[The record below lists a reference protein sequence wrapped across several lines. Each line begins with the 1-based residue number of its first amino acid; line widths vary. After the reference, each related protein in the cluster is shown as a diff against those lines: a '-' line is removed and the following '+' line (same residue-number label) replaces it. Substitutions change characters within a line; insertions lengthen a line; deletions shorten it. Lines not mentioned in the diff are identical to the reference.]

1 MLSFDITDRNI
12 RIIKG
17 TESGNKIRI
26 SSAATLE
33 LEEDIIVNGYVQDIP
48 RVATFINSALHTNKM
63 ADKEAI
69 VSISSN
75 LTIFKEL
82 QLEKTKEQEFTKN
95 VKLEMQNALGID
107 DSYSV
112 SYIIVGDTDEE
123 TAAGR
128 ENLVTVLATACP
140 YKIIDCYKQVFQML
154 GISLRSVMIGCNCIT
169 KLLLAGTKIKSKMPL
184 LAVQIDKNFISLN
197 LYEKR
202 GKNEDCQLA
211 FSRFASI
218 SAEDYDDSDDYVFEA
233 VVENIYRMLQ
243 FQRSRNTG
251 ETVEN
256 IIFYGEIGDN
266 AYYKRLIDEMAKMEL
281 HGDTLTAP
289 PQIHGYANLKF
300 ELFANAIGAMFKRN
314 KETEKINL
322 LETDTVNNNKIK
334 SDGSYKYIILGV
346 TVACAAIVG
355 TIWGILTGVNSG
367 IQNDIDELQA
377 KIEDPKTAAQLTL
390 FDNLTTMKSEVEAY
404 LTSVTNLNDAF
415 DSQPVITME
424 KYDIFQAVLD
434 KTANEI
440 TPKVEKAR
448 VVNPQYNGGGTM
460 SFNVSCTG
468 VDDPTQKLPSKFVEN
483 LLALSENGGGYDSE
497 TYGDV
502 SNYFTDVQYSN
513 YTVSEVEEQQQ
524 ISDPAT
530 GQTSVKGTGKKIS
543 TVNFSVTVT
552 LKGET
557 KIYEPAAE
565 SDSESETGSEDT
577 TGEAE

>member
-33 LEEDIIVNGYVQDIP
+33 LDEDIIVNGYVQDIP
-48 RVATFINSALHTNKM
+48 RVATLINSVLATNKM

-82 QLEKTKEQEFTKN
+82 QLEKAKEQEFAKS
-95 VKLEMQNALGID
+95 VKIEMQNALGID
-107 DSYSV
+107 DTYSV

-123 TAAGR
+123 LAAGR

-140 YKIIDCYKQVFQML
+140 YKIIDCYKEVFRML
-154 GISLRSVMIGCNCIT
+154 GISLKSVMVGCNCIT
-169 KLLLAGTKIKSKMPL
+169 KLLLADTKIKSKMPL

-266 AYYKRLIDEMAKMEL
+266 AYYKRLIDEMAKMDL

-289 PQIHGYANLKF
+289 PQIHGYDNLKF

-322 LETDTVNNNKIK
+322 LETDTVNNSKIK
-334 SDGSYKYIILGV
+334 SDSAFKYILLGTTAV
-346 TVACAAIVG
+346 CAAVVGIV
-355 TIWGILTGVNSG
+355 WGILTGVNSG
-367 IQNDIDELQA
+367 IQNDIDDLQA
-377 KIEDPKTAAQLTL
+377 KINSPETAKQIQL
-390 FDNLTTMKSEVEAY
+390 FDNLTAMQTEVETY
-404 LTSVTNLNDAF
+404 LTSVTNLRDAF
-415 DSQPVITME
+415 DSKPVILGD
-424 KYDIFQAVLD
+424 KYDVFQEAVD
-434 KTANEI
+434 KTVSELP
-440 TPKVEKAR
+440 TKVEKAR
-448 VVNPQYNGGGTM
+448 IINPQYADGKM
-460 SFNVSCTG
+460 SFEVECSSI
-468 VDDPTQKLPSKFVEN
+468 DEPTQKLPAQFAEN
-483 LLALSENGGGYDSE
+483 LLKTD
-497 TYGDV
+497 YGKDYFVDV
-502 SNYFTDVQYSN
+502 TYSN
-513 YTVSEVEEQQQ
+513 YSVSEVTEQTQTV
-524 ISDPAT
+524 DPAT
-530 GQTSVKGTGKKIS
+530 GQVTNVASDKKKS
-543 TVNFSVTVT
+543 TVNFSITVT
-552 LKGET
+552 MKGE
-557 KIYEPAAE
+557 KSIYVPAETNTDDTAG
-565 SDSESETGSEDT
+565 SETAE
-577 TGEAE
+577 EAE

>member
-33 LEEDIIVNGYVQDIP
+33 LDEDIIVNGYVQDIP
-48 RVATFINSALHTNKM
+48 RVATLINSVLATNKM

-69 VSISSN
+69 ISISSN

-95 VKLEMQNALGID
+95 VRQEMQNALGID
-107 DSYSV
+107 DTYSV
-112 SYIIVGDTDEE
+112 SYVIVGDTDEE
-123 TAAGR
+123 IAAGR

-140 YKIIDCYKQVFQML
+140 YKIIDCYKEVFRML

-169 KLLLAGTKIKSKMPL
+169 KLLLADTKIKSKMPL

-266 AYYKRLIDEMAKMEL
+266 AYYKRLIDEMAKMDL

-289 PQIHGYANLKF
+289 PQIHGYDNLKF

-334 SDGSYKYIILGV
+334 SDGAFKYILLG
-346 TVACAAIVG
+346 TTAACAAVVGIV
-355 TIWGILTGVNSG
+355 WGILTGVNSG
-367 IQNDIDELQA
+367 IQNDIDDLQA
-377 KIEDPKTAAQLTL
+377 KINAPETAQQIQL
-390 FDNLTTMKSEVEAY
+390 FDNLTNMQTEVETY
-404 LTSVTNLNDAF
+404 LTSVTNLKDAF
-415 DSQPVITME
+415 DSKPVILGD
-424 KYDIFQAVLD
+424 KYDVFQEAID
-434 KTANEI
+434 KTVSELP
-440 TPKVEKAR
+440 TKVEKAR
-448 VVNPQYNGGGTM
+448 IINPQYADGKM
-460 SFNVSCTG
+460 SFEVECSSI
-468 VDDPTQKLPSKFVEN
+468 DEPTQKLPAQFAEN
-483 LLALSENGGGYDSE
+483 LMKTD
-497 TYGDV
+497 YGKDYFVDV
-502 SNYFTDVQYSN
+502 TYSN
-513 YTVSEVEEQQQ
+513 YSVSEITEQTQTV
-524 ISDPAT
+524 DPAT
-530 GQTSVKGTGKKIS
+530 GQVTKTSSDKKKS
-543 TVNFSVTVT
+543 TVNFSIIVTM
-552 LKGET
+552 KGE
-557 KIYEPAAE
+557 KSIYVPAETNTDNA
-565 SDSESETGSEDT
+565 DGSETAK
-577 TGEAE
+577 EAE

>member
-33 LEEDIIVNGYVQDIP
+33 LDEDIIVNGYVQDIP
-48 RVATFINSALHTNKM
+48 RVATLINSVLATNKM

-69 VSISSN
+69 ISISSN

-95 VKLEMQNALGID
+95 VRQEMQNALGID
-107 DSYSV
+107 DTYSV
-112 SYIIVGDTDEE
+112 SYVIVGDTDEE
-123 TAAGR
+123 IAAGR

-140 YKIIDCYKQVFQML
+140 YKIIDCYKEVFRML

-169 KLLLAGTKIKSKMPL
+169 KLLLADTKIKSKMPL

-266 AYYKRLIDEMAKMEL
+266 AYYKRLIDEMAKMDL

-289 PQIHGYANLKF
+289 PQIHGYDNLKF

-334 SDGSYKYIILGV
+334 SDGAFKYILLG
-346 TVACAAIVG
+346 TTAACAAVVGIV
-355 TIWGILTGVNSG
+355 WGILTGVNSG
-367 IQNDIDELQA
+367 IQNDIDDLQA
-377 KIEDPKTAAQLTL
+377 KINAPETAQQIQL
-390 FDNLTTMKSEVEAY
+390 FDNLTAMQTEVETY
-404 LTSVTNLNDAF
+404 LTSVTNLKDAF
-415 DSQPVITME
+415 DSKPVILGD
-424 KYDIFQAVLD
+424 KYDVFQEAID
-434 KTANEI
+434 KTVSELP
-440 TPKVEKAR
+440 TKVEKAR
-448 VVNPQYNGGGTM
+448 IINPQYADGKM
-460 SFNVSCTG
+460 SFEVECSSI
-468 VDDPTQKLPSKFVEN
+468 DEPTQKLPAQFAEN
-483 LLALSENGGGYDSE
+483 LMKTD
-497 TYGDV
+497 YGKDYFVDV
-502 SNYFTDVQYSN
+502 TYSN
-513 YTVSEVEEQQQ
+513 YSVSEITEQTQTV
-524 ISDPAT
+524 DPAT
-530 GQTSVKGTGKKIS
+530 GQVTKTSSDKKKS
-543 TVNFSVTVT
+543 TVNFSIIVTM
-552 LKGET
+552 KGE
-557 KIYEPAAE
+557 KSIYVPAETNTDNA
-565 SDSESETGSEDT
+565 DGSETAK
-577 TGEAE
+577 EAE

>member
-33 LEEDIIVNGYVQDIP
+33 LDEDIIVNGYVQDIP
-48 RVATFINSALHTNKM
+48 RVATLINSVLATNKM

-82 QLEKTKEQEFTKN
+82 QLEKTREQEFAKN
-95 VKLEMQNALGID
+95 VKLEMQNALGLD
-107 DSYSV
+107 DTYSV
-112 SYIIVGDTDEE
+112 SYVIVGDTDEE

-140 YKIIDCYKQVFQML
+140 YKIIECYKSVFQML
-154 GISLRSVMIGCNCIT
+154 GISLKSVMIGCNCIT
-169 KLLLAGTKIKSKMPL
+169 KLLLADTKIKSKMPL
-184 LAVQIDKNFISLN
+184 LAVQIDRNFISLN

-256 IIFYGEIGDN
+256 VIFYGEIGDN
-266 AYYKRLIDEMAKMEL
+266 AYYKRLVDEMAKMEL
-281 HGDTLTAP
+281 RGDTLTAP
-289 PQIHGYANLKF
+289 PQIHGYDNLKF

-322 LETDTVNNNKIK
+322 LETDTVNNNRIK
-334 SDGSYKYIILGV
+334 SDGTYKYLLLGV
-346 TVACAAIVG
+346 TAACAAVVG
-355 TIWGILTGVNSG
+355 IAWGVLTGINGG
-367 IQNDIDELQA
+367 IQSDIDDLQA
-377 KIEDPKTAAQLTL
+377 KINSPETAAQLKL
-390 FDNLTTMKSEVEAY
+390 FDNLTTMEAEVEAY
-404 LTSVTNLNDAF
+404 LTSITNLSDAF
-415 DSQPVITME
+415 DSQPVILGD
-424 KYDIFQAVLD
+424 KYDILD
-434 KTANEI
+434 KIVKEVAESLE
-440 TPKVEKAR
+440 PKVEKAR
-448 VVNPQYNGGGTM
+448 VVNPQYEGNGM
-460 SFNVSCTG
+460 ISFSVQCTG
-468 VDDPTQKLPSKFVEN
+468 VDSPTQKLPADFVKSLLEN
-483 LLALSENGGGYDSE
+483 EKGYFV
-497 TYGDV
+497 DV
-502 SNYFTDVQYSN
+502 DYSN
-513 YTVSEVEEQQQ
+513 YSVSEVEEQKQTT
-524 ISDPAT
+524 DPAT
-530 GQTSVKGTGKKIS
+530 GQTTVTGTGKKIS

-552 LKGET
+552 MKGE
-557 KIYEPAAE
+557 KSIYKPEKADEEKTDTETAE
-565 SDSESETGSEDT
+565 SENTE
-577 TGEAE
+577 GEAE

>member
-33 LEEDIIVNGYVQDIP
+33 LDEDIIVNGHVQDIP
-48 RVATFINSALHTNKM
+48 RVATLINSVLATNKM

-82 QLEKTKEQEFTKN
+82 QLEKAKEQEFAKN
-95 VKLEMQNALGID
+95 VKQEMQNALGID
-107 DSYSV
+107 DTYSV
-112 SYIIVGDTDEE
+112 SYVIVGDTDEDV
-123 TAAGR
+123 AAGR

-140 YKIIDCYKQVFQML
+140 YAIIDCYKKVFQML
-154 GISLRSVMIGCNCIT
+154 GISLKSVMIGCNCIT
-169 KLLLAGTKIKSKMPL
+169 KLLLADTKIKTKMPL

-218 SAEDYDDSDDYVFEA
+218 SAEDYDDSEDYVFEA

-266 AYYKRLIDEMAKMEL
+266 AYYKRLIDEMSKMEL

-289 PQIHGYANLKF
+289 PQIHGYDNLKF

-314 KETEKINL
+314 KETEKVNL
-322 LETDTVNNNKIK
+322 LETDSVNNNKIK
-334 SDGSYKYIILGV
+334 SDGTYKYFLLGT
-346 TVACAAIVG
+346 TVACAAVIGIV
-355 TIWGILTGVNSG
+355 WGILTGVNSG
-367 IQNDIDELQA
+367 IQHDIDDLQS
-377 KIEDPKTAAQLTL
+377 KINSPETAQQIAL
-390 FDNLTTMKSEVEAY
+390 FDSLTNMKTEVETY
-404 LTSVTNLNDAF
+404 LTSVTNLKDAF
-415 DSQPVITME
+415 DSKPVVLGD
-424 KYDIFQAVLD
+424 KYDLFQEAID
-434 KTANEI
+434 KTVSELP
-440 TPKVEKAR
+440 TKVDKAR
-448 VVNPQYNGGGTM
+448 IVNPQYTDGRI
-460 SFNVSCTG
+460 SFDVECSSI
-468 VDDPTQKLPSKFVEN
+468 DEPTQKLPAQFAEN
-483 LLALSENGGGYDSE
+483 LLKTD
-497 TYGDV
+497 YGKDYFVDV
-502 SNYFTDVQYSN
+502 TYSN
-513 YTVSEVEEQQQ
+513 YSISEVTQQAQ
-524 ISDPAT
+524 TVDPTTGEITKAGSD
-530 GQTSVKGTGKKIS
+530 KKTS
-543 TVNFSVTVT
+543 TVNFSITVT
-552 LKGET
+552 LKGE
-557 KIYEPAAE
+557 KSIYTPAETNTDDTAG
-565 SDSESETGSEDT
+565 SETAE
-577 TGEAE
+577 EAE

>member
-33 LEEDIIVNGYVQDIP
+33 LDEDIIVNGHVQDIP
-48 RVATFINSALHTNKM
+48 RVATLINSVLATNKM

-82 QLEKTKEQEFTKN
+82 QLEKAKEQEFAKN
-95 VKLEMQNALGID
+95 VKQEMQNALGID
-107 DSYSV
+107 DTYSV
-112 SYIIVGDTDEE
+112 SYVIVGDTDEDV
-123 TAAGR
+123 AAGR

-140 YKIIDCYKQVFQML
+140 YAIIDCYKKVFQML
-154 GISLRSVMIGCNCIT
+154 GISLKSVMIGCNCIT
-169 KLLLAGTKIKSKMPL
+169 KLLLADTKIKTKMPL

-218 SAEDYDDSDDYVFEA
+218 SAEDYDDSEDYVFEA

-266 AYYKRLIDEMAKMEL
+266 AYYKRLIDEMSKMEL

-289 PQIHGYANLKF
+289 PQIHGYDNLKF

-314 KETEKINL
+314 KETEKVNL
-322 LETDTVNNNKIK
+322 LETDSVNNNKIK
-334 SDGSYKYIILGV
+334 SDGTYKYLLLGT
-346 TVACAAIVG
+346 TVACAAVIGIV
-355 TIWGILTGVNSG
+355 WGILTGVNSG
-367 IQNDIDELQA
+367 IQHDIDDLQS
-377 KIEDPKTAAQLTL
+377 KINSPETAQQIAL
-390 FDNLTTMKSEVEAY
+390 FDSLTNMKTEVETY
-404 LTSVTNLNDAF
+404 LTSVTNLKDAF
-415 DSQPVITME
+415 DSKPVVLGD
-424 KYDIFQAVLD
+424 KYDVFQEAID
-434 KTANEI
+434 KTVSELP
-440 TPKVEKAR
+440 TKVDKAR
-448 VVNPQYNGGGTM
+448 IVNPQYNDGRI
-460 SFNVSCTG
+460 SFDVECSSI
-468 VDDPTQKLPSKFVEN
+468 DEPTQKLPAQFAEN
-483 LLALSENGGGYDSE
+483 LLKTD
-497 TYGDV
+497 YGKDYFVDV
-502 SNYFTDVQYSN
+502 TYSN
-513 YTVSEVEEQQQ
+513 YSISEVTQQAQ
-524 ISDPAT
+524 TVDPTTGEITKVGSD
-530 GQTSVKGTGKKIS
+530 KKTS
-543 TVNFSVTVT
+543 TVNFSITVT
-552 LKGET
+552 LKGE
-557 KIYEPAAE
+557 KSIYTPAETNTDDTAG
-565 SDSESETGSEDT
+565 SETAE
-577 TGEAE
+577 EAE

>member
-33 LEEDIIVNGYVQDIP
+33 LDEDIIVNGYVQDIP
-48 RVATFINSALHTNKM
+48 RVATLINSVLATNKM

-82 QLEKTKEQEFTKN
+82 QLEKTREQEFAKN
-95 VKLEMQNALGID
+95 VKLEMQNALGLD
-107 DSYSV
+107 DTYSV
-112 SYIIVGDTDEE
+112 SYVIVGDTDEE

-140 YKIIDCYKQVFQML
+140 YKIIECYKSVFQML
-154 GISLRSVMIGCNCIT
+154 GISLKSVMIGCNCIT
-169 KLLLAGTKIKSKMPL
+169 KLLLADTKIKSKMPL
-184 LAVQIDKNFISLN
+184 LAVQIDRNFISLN

-256 IIFYGEIGDN
+256 VIFYGEIGDN
-266 AYYKRLIDEMAKMEL
+266 AYYKRLVDEMAKMEL
-281 HGDTLTAP
+281 RGDTLTAP
-289 PQIHGYANLKF
+289 PQIHGYDNLKF

-322 LETDTVNNNKIK
+322 LETDTVNNNRIK
-334 SDGSYKYIILGV
+334 SDGTYKYLLLGV
-346 TVACAAIVG
+346 TAACAAAVGIV
-355 TIWGILTGVNSG
+355 WGVLTGINGG
-367 IQNDIDELQA
+367 IQSDIDDLQA
-377 KIEDPKTAAQLTL
+377 KINSPETAAQLKL
-390 FDNLTTMKSEVEAY
+390 FDNLTTMEAEVEAY
-404 LTSVTNLNDAF
+404 LTSITNLSDAF
-415 DSQPVITME
+415 DSQPVILGD
-424 KYDIFQAVLD
+424 KYDILD
-434 KTANEI
+434 KIVKEVAESLE
-440 TPKVEKAR
+440 PKVEKAR
-448 VVNPQYNGGGTM
+448 VVNPQYEGNGM
-460 SFNVSCTG
+460 ISFSVQCTG
-468 VDDPTQKLPSKFVEN
+468 VDSPTQKLPADFVKSLLEN
-483 LLALSENGGGYDSE
+483 EKGYFV
-497 TYGDV
+497 DV
-502 SNYFTDVQYSN
+502 DYSN
-513 YTVSEVEEQQQ
+513 YSVSEVEEQKQTT
-524 ISDPAT
+524 DPAT
-530 GQTSVKGTGKKIS
+530 GQTTVTGTGKKIS

-552 LKGET
+552 MKGE
-557 KIYEPAAE
+557 KSIYKPEKADE
-565 SDSESETGSEDT
+565 EKTDTETADT
-577 TGEAE
+577 ENTEGEAE

>member
-33 LEEDIIVNGYVQDIP
+33 LDEDIIVNGYVQDIP
-48 RVATFINSALHTNKM
+48 RVATLINSVLATNRM

-82 QLEKTKEQEFTKN
+82 QLEKTREQEFAKN
-95 VKLEMQNALGID
+95 VKLEMQNALGLD
-107 DSYSV
+107 DTYSV
-112 SYIIVGDTDEE
+112 SYVIVGDTDEE

-140 YKIIDCYKQVFQML
+140 YKIIECYKSVFQML
-154 GISLRSVMIGCNCIT
+154 GISLKSVMIGCNCIT
-169 KLLLAGTKIKSKMPL
+169 KLLLADTKIKSKMPL
-184 LAVQIDKNFISLN
+184 LAVQIDRNFISLN

-256 IIFYGEIGDN
+256 VIFYGEIGDN
-266 AYYKRLIDEMAKMEL
+266 AYYKRLVDEMAKMEL
-281 HGDTLTAP
+281 RGDTLTAP
-289 PQIHGYANLKF
+289 PQIHGYDNLKF

-322 LETDTVNNNKIK
+322 LETDTVNNNRIK
-334 SDGSYKYIILGV
+334 SDGTYKYLLLGV
-346 TVACAAIVG
+346 TAACAAVVG
-355 TIWGILTGVNSG
+355 IAWGVLTGINGG
-367 IQNDIDELQA
+367 IQSDIDDLQA
-377 KIEDPKTAAQLTL
+377 KINSPETAAQLKL
-390 FDNLTTMKSEVEAY
+390 FDNLTTMESEVESY
-404 LTSVTNLNDAF
+404 LTSITNLSDAF
-415 DSQPVITME
+415 DSQPVILGD
-424 KYDIFQAVLD
+424 KYDILD
-434 KTANEI
+434 EI
-440 TPKVEKAR
+440 VKKVAESLEPKVEKAR
-448 VVNPQYNGGGTM
+448 VVNPQYEGNGM
-460 SFNVSCTG
+460 ISFSVQCTG
-468 VDDPTQKLPSKFVEN
+468 VDSPTQKLPADFVKSLLEN
-483 LLALSENGGGYDSE
+483 EKGYFV
-497 TYGDV
+497 DV
-502 SNYFTDVQYSN
+502 DYSN
-513 YTVSEVEEQQQ
+513 YSVSEVEEQKQTT
-524 ISDPAT
+524 DPAT
-530 GQTSVKGTGKKIS
+530 GQTTVTGTGKKIS

-552 LKGET
+552 MKGE
-557 KIYEPAAE
+557 KSIYKPEKADE
-565 SDSESETGSEDT
+565 EKTDTETADT
-577 TGEAE
+577 ENTEGEAE

>member
-33 LEEDIIVNGYVQDIP
+33 LDEDIIVNGYVQDIP
-48 RVATFINSALHTNKM
+48 RVATLINSVLATNRM

-82 QLEKTKEQEFTKN
+82 QLEKTREQEFAKN
-95 VKLEMQNALGID
+95 VKLEMQNALGLD
-107 DSYSV
+107 DTYSV
-112 SYIIVGDTDEE
+112 SYVIVGDTDEE

-140 YKIIDCYKQVFQML
+140 YKIIECYKSVFQML
-154 GISLRSVMIGCNCIT
+154 GISLKSVMIGCNCIT
-169 KLLLAGTKIKSKMPL
+169 KLLLADTKIKSKMPL
-184 LAVQIDKNFISLN
+184 LAVQIDRNFISLN

-256 IIFYGEIGDN
+256 VIFYGEIGDN
-266 AYYKRLIDEMAKMEL
+266 AYYKRLVDEMAKMEL
-281 HGDTLTAP
+281 RGDTLTAP
-289 PQIHGYANLKF
+289 PQIHGYDNLKF

-322 LETDTVNNNKIK
+322 LETDTVNNNRIK
-334 SDGSYKYIILGV
+334 SDGTYKYLLLGV
-346 TVACAAIVG
+346 TAACAAVVG
-355 TIWGILTGVNSG
+355 IAWGVLTGINGG
-367 IQNDIDELQA
+367 IQSDIDDLQA
-377 KIEDPKTAAQLTL
+377 KINSPETAAQLKL
-390 FDNLTTMKSEVEAY
+390 FDNLTTMEAEVEAY
-404 LTSVTNLNDAF
+404 LTSITNLSDAF
-415 DSQPVITME
+415 DSQPVILGD
-424 KYDIFQAVLD
+424 KYDILD
-434 KTANEI
+434 EI
-440 TPKVEKAR
+440 VKKVAESLEPKVEKAR
-448 VVNPQYNGGGTM
+448 VVNPQYEGNGM
-460 SFNVSCTG
+460 ISFSVQCTG
-468 VDDPTQKLPSKFVEN
+468 VDSPTQKLPADFVKSLLEN
-483 LLALSENGGGYDSE
+483 EKGYFV
-497 TYGDV
+497 DV
-502 SNYFTDVQYSN
+502 DYSN
-513 YTVSEVEEQQQ
+513 YSVSEVEEQKQTT
-524 ISDPAT
+524 DPAT
-530 GQTSVKGTGKKIS
+530 GQTTVTGTGKKIS

-552 LKGET
+552 MKGE
-557 KIYEPAAE
+557 KSIYKPEKADE
-565 SDSESETGSEDT
+565 EKTDTETADT
-577 TGEAE
+577 ENTEGEAE

>member
-33 LEEDIIVNGYVQDIP
+33 LDEDIIVNGYVQDIP
-48 RVATFINSALHTNKM
+48 RVATLINSVLATNKM

-82 QLEKTKEQEFTKN
+82 QLEKTREQEFAKN
-95 VKLEMQNALGID
+95 VKLEMQNALGLD
-107 DSYSV
+107 DTYSV
-112 SYIIVGDTDEE
+112 SYVIVGDTDEE

-140 YKIIDCYKQVFQML
+140 YKIIECYKSVFQML
-154 GISLRSVMIGCNCIT
+154 GISLKSVMIGCNCIT
-169 KLLLAGTKIKSKMPL
+169 KLLLADTKIKSKMPL
-184 LAVQIDKNFISLN
+184 LAVQIDRNFISLN

-256 IIFYGEIGDN
+256 VIFYGEIGDN
-266 AYYKRLIDEMAKMEL
+266 AYYKRLVDEMAKMEL
-281 HGDTLTAP
+281 RGDTLTAP
-289 PQIHGYANLKF
+289 PQIHGYDNLKF

-322 LETDTVNNNKIK
+322 LETDTVNNNRIK
-334 SDGSYKYIILGV
+334 SDGTYKYLLLGV
-346 TVACAAIVG
+346 TAACAAVVG
-355 TIWGILTGVNSG
+355 IAWGVLTGINGG
-367 IQNDIDELQA
+367 IQSDIDDLQA
-377 KIEDPKTAAQLTL
+377 KINSPETAAQLKL
-390 FDNLTTMKSEVEAY
+390 FDNLTTMEAEVEAY
-404 LTSVTNLNDAF
+404 LTSITNLSDAF
-415 DSQPVITME
+415 DSQPVILGD
-424 KYDIFQAVLD
+424 KYDILD
-434 KTANEI
+434 KIVKEVAESLE
-440 TPKVEKAR
+440 PKVEKAR
-448 VVNPQYNGGGTM
+448 VVNPQYEGNGM
-460 SFNVSCTG
+460 ISFSVQCTG
-468 VDDPTQKLPSKFVEN
+468 VDSPTQKLPADFVKSLLEN
-483 LLALSENGGGYDSE
+483 EKGYFV
-497 TYGDV
+497 DV
-502 SNYFTDVQYSN
+502 DYSN
-513 YTVSEVEEQQQ
+513 YSVSEVEEQKQTT
-524 ISDPAT
+524 DPAT
-530 GQTSVKGTGKKIS
+530 GQTTVTGTGKKIS

-552 LKGET
+552 MKGE
-557 KIYEPAAE
+557 KSIYKPEKADE
-565 SDSESETGSEDT
+565 EKTDTETADT
-577 TGEAE
+577 ENTEGEAE

>member
-33 LEEDIIVNGYVQDIP
+33 LDEDIIVNGHVQDIP
-48 RVATFINSALHTNKM
+48 RVATLINSVLATNKM

-82 QLEKTKEQEFTKN
+82 QLEKAKEQEFAKN
-95 VKLEMQNALGID
+95 VKQEMQNALGID
-107 DSYSV
+107 DTYSV
-112 SYIIVGDTDEE
+112 SYVIVGDTDEDV
-123 TAAGR
+123 AAGR

-140 YKIIDCYKQVFQML
+140 YAIIDCYKKVFQML
-154 GISLRSVMIGCNCIT
+154 GISLKSVMIGCNCIT
-169 KLLLAGTKIKSKMPL
+169 KLLLADTKIKTKMPL

-218 SAEDYDDSDDYVFEA
+218 SAEDYDDSEDYVFEA

-266 AYYKRLIDEMAKMEL
+266 AYYKRLIDEMSKMEL

-289 PQIHGYANLKF
+289 PQIHGYDNLKF

-314 KETEKINL
+314 KETEKVNL
-322 LETDTVNNNKIK
+322 LETDSVNNNKIK
-334 SDGSYKYIILGV
+334 SDGTYKYFLLGT
-346 TVACAAIVG
+346 TVACAAVIGIV
-355 TIWGILTGVNSG
+355 WGILTGVNSG
-367 IQNDIDELQA
+367 IQHDIDDLQS
-377 KIEDPKTAAQLTL
+377 KINSPETAQQIAL
-390 FDNLTTMKSEVEAY
+390 FDSLTNMKTEVETY
-404 LTSVTNLNDAF
+404 LTSVTNLKDAF
-415 DSQPVITME
+415 DSKPVVLGD
-424 KYDIFQAVLD
+424 KYDVFQEAID
-434 KTANEI
+434 KTVSELP
-440 TPKVEKAR
+440 TKVDKAR
-448 VVNPQYNGGGTM
+448 IVNPQYTDGRI
-460 SFNVSCTG
+460 SFDVECSSI
-468 VDDPTQKLPSKFVEN
+468 DEPTQKLPAQFAEN
-483 LLALSENGGGYDSE
+483 LLKTD
-497 TYGDV
+497 YGKDYFVDV
-502 SNYFTDVQYSN
+502 TYSN
-513 YTVSEVEEQQQ
+513 YSISEVTQQAQ
-524 ISDPAT
+524 TVDPAT
-530 GQTSVKGTGKKIS
+530 GEITKVGSDKKTS
-543 TVNFSVTVT
+543 TVNFSITVT
-552 LKGET
+552 LKGE
-557 KIYEPAAE
+557 KSIYTPAETNTDDTAG
-565 SDSESETGSEDT
+565 SETAE
-577 TGEAE
+577 EAE

>member
-33 LEEDIIVNGYVQDIP
+33 LDEDIIVNGYVQDIP
-48 RVATFINSALHTNKM
+48 RVATLINSVLATNKM

-69 VSISSN
+69 ISISSN

-95 VKLEMQNALGID
+95 VRQEMQNALGID
-107 DSYSV
+107 DTYSV
-112 SYIIVGDTDEE
+112 SYVIVGDTDEE
-123 TAAGR
+123 IAAGR

-140 YKIIDCYKQVFQML
+140 YKIIDCYKEVFRML

-169 KLLLAGTKIKSKMPL
+169 KLLLADTKIKSKMPL

-266 AYYKRLIDEMAKMEL
+266 AYYKRLIDEMAKMDL

-289 PQIHGYANLKF
+289 PQIHGYDNLKF

-314 KETEKINL
+314 KETEKVNL
-322 LETDTVNNNKIK
+322 LETDSINNNKIK
-334 SDGSYKYIILGV
+334 SDGAFKYILLG
-346 TVACAAIVG
+346 TTAACAAVVGIV
-355 TIWGILTGVNSG
+355 WGILTGVNSG
-367 IQNDIDELQA
+367 IQNDIDDLQA
-377 KIEDPKTAAQLTL
+377 KINAPETAQQIQL
-390 FDNLTTMKSEVEAY
+390 FDNLTNMQTEVETY
-404 LTSVTNLNDAF
+404 LTSVTNLKDAF
-415 DSQPVITME
+415 DSKPVILGD
-424 KYDIFQAVLD
+424 KYDVFQEAID
-434 KTANEI
+434 KTVSELP
-440 TPKVEKAR
+440 TKVEKAR
-448 VVNPQYNGGGTM
+448 IINPQYADGKM
-460 SFNVSCTG
+460 SFEVECSSI
-468 VDDPTQKLPSKFVEN
+468 DEPTQKLPAQFAEN
-483 LLALSENGGGYDSE
+483 LMKTD
-497 TYGDV
+497 YGKDYFVDV
-502 SNYFTDVQYSN
+502 TYSN
-513 YTVSEVEEQQQ
+513 YSVSEITEQTQTV
-524 ISDPAT
+524 DPAT
-530 GQTSVKGTGKKIS
+530 GQVTKTSSDKKKS
-543 TVNFSVTVT
+543 TVNFSIIVTM
-552 LKGET
+552 KGE
-557 KIYEPAAE
+557 KSIYVPAETNTDNA
-565 SDSESETGSEDT
+565 DGSETAK
-577 TGEAE
+577 EAE

>member
-33 LEEDIIVNGYVQDIP
+33 LDEDIIVNGYVQDIP
-48 RVATFINSALHTNKM
+48 RVATLINSVLATNKM

-82 QLEKTKEQEFTKN
+82 QLEKTREQEFAKN
-95 VKLEMQNALGID
+95 VKLEMQNALGLD
-107 DSYSV
+107 DTYSV
-112 SYIIVGDTDEE
+112 SYVIVGDTDEE

-140 YKIIDCYKQVFQML
+140 YKIIECYKSVFQML
-154 GISLRSVMIGCNCIT
+154 GISLKSVMIGCNCIT
-169 KLLLAGTKIKSKMPL
+169 KLLLADTKIKSKMPL
-184 LAVQIDKNFISLN
+184 LAVQIDRNFISLN

-256 IIFYGEIGDN
+256 VIFYGEIGDN
-266 AYYKRLIDEMAKMEL
+266 AYYKRLVDEMAKMEL
-281 HGDTLTAP
+281 RGDTLTAP
-289 PQIHGYANLKF
+289 PQIHGYDNLKF

-322 LETDTVNNNKIK
+322 LETDTVNNNRIK
-334 SDGSYKYIILGV
+334 SDGTYKYLLLGV
-346 TVACAAIVG
+346 TAACAAAVGIV
-355 TIWGILTGVNSG
+355 WGVLTGINGG
-367 IQNDIDELQA
+367 IQSDIDDLQA
-377 KIEDPKTAAQLTL
+377 KINSPETAAQLKL
-390 FDNLTTMKSEVEAY
+390 FDNLTTMETEVEAY
-404 LTSVTNLNDAF
+404 LTSITNLSDAF
-415 DSQPVITME
+415 DSQPVILGD
-424 KYDIFQAVLD
+424 KYDILD
-434 KTANEI
+434 EI
-440 TPKVEKAR
+440 VKKVAESLEPKVEKAR
-448 VVNPQYNGGGTM
+448 VVNPQYEGNGM
-460 SFNVSCTG
+460 ISFSVQCTG
-468 VDDPTQKLPSKFVEN
+468 VDSPTQKLPADFVKSLLEN
-483 LLALSENGGGYDSE
+483 EKGYFV
-497 TYGDV
+497 DV
-502 SNYFTDVQYSN
+502 DYSN
-513 YTVSEVEEQQQ
+513 YSVSEVEEQKQTT
-524 ISDPAT
+524 DPAT
-530 GQTSVKGTGKKIS
+530 GQTTVTGTGKKIS

-552 LKGET
+552 MKGE
-557 KIYEPAAE
+557 KSIYKPEKADE
-565 SDSESETGSEDT
+565 EKTDTETADT
-577 TGEAE
+577 ENTEGEAE

>member
-33 LEEDIIVNGYVQDIP
+33 LDEDIIVNGYVQDIP
-48 RVATFINSALHTNKM
+48 RVATLINSVLATNKM

-82 QLEKTKEQEFTKN
+82 QLEKTREQEFAKN
-95 VKLEMQNALGID
+95 VKLEMQNALGLD
-107 DSYSV
+107 DTYSV
-112 SYIIVGDTDEE
+112 SYVIVGDTDEE

-140 YKIIDCYKQVFQML
+140 YKIIECYKSVFQML
-154 GISLRSVMIGCNCIT
+154 GISLKSVMIGCNCIT
-169 KLLLAGTKIKSKMPL
+169 KLLLADTKIKSKMPL
-184 LAVQIDKNFISLN
+184 LAVQIDRNFISLN

-256 IIFYGEIGDN
+256 VIFYGEIGDN
-266 AYYKRLIDEMAKMEL
+266 AYYKRLVDEMAKMEL
-281 HGDTLTAP
+281 RGDTLTAP
-289 PQIHGYANLKF
+289 PQIHGYDNLKF

-322 LETDTVNNNKIK
+322 LETDTVNNNRIK
-334 SDGSYKYIILGV
+334 SDGTYKYLLLGV
-346 TVACAAIVG
+346 TAACAAVVG
-355 TIWGILTGVNSG
+355 IAWGVLTGINGG
-367 IQNDIDELQA
+367 IQSDIDDLQA
-377 KIEDPKTAAQLTL
+377 KINSPETAAQLKL
-390 FDNLTTMKSEVEAY
+390 FDNLTTMEAEVESY
-404 LTSVTNLNDAF
+404 LTSITNLSDAF
-415 DSQPVITME
+415 DSQPVILGD
-424 KYDIFQAVLD
+424 KYDILD
-434 KTANEI
+434 KIVKEVAESLE
-440 TPKVEKAR
+440 PKVEKAR
-448 VVNPQYNGGGTM
+448 VVNPQYEGNGM
-460 SFNVSCTG
+460 ISFSVQCTG
-468 VDDPTQKLPSKFVEN
+468 VDSPTQKLPADFVKSLLEN
-483 LLALSENGGGYDSE
+483 EKGYFV
-497 TYGDV
+497 DV
-502 SNYFTDVQYSN
+502 DYSN
-513 YTVSEVEEQQQ
+513 YSVSEVEEQKQTT
-524 ISDPAT
+524 DPAT
-530 GQTSVKGTGKKIS
+530 GQTTVTGTGKKIS

-552 LKGET
+552 MKGE
-557 KIYEPAAE
+557 KSIYKPEKADE
-565 SDSESETGSEDT
+565 EKTDTETADT
-577 TGEAE
+577 ENTEGEAE

>member
-33 LEEDIIVNGYVQDIP
+33 LDEDIIVNGYVQDIP
-48 RVATFINSALHTNKM
+48 RVATLINSVLATNKM

-82 QLEKTKEQEFTKN
+82 QLEKAKEQEFAKS
-95 VKLEMQNALGID
+95 VKIEMQNALGID
-107 DSYSV
+107 DTYSV

-123 TAAGR
+123 LAAGR

-140 YKIIDCYKQVFQML
+140 YKIIDCYKEVFRML
-154 GISLRSVMIGCNCIT
+154 GISLKSVMVGCNCIT
-169 KLLLAGTKIKSKMPL
+169 KLLLADTKIKSKMPL

-266 AYYKRLIDEMAKMEL
+266 AYYKRLIDEMAKMDL

-289 PQIHGYANLKF
+289 PQIHGYDNLKF

-322 LETDTVNNNKIK
+322 LETDTVNNSKIK
-334 SDGSYKYIILGV
+334 SDSAFKYILLG
-346 TVACAAIVG
+346 TTAACAAVVGIV
-355 TIWGILTGVNSG
+355 WGILTGVNSG
-367 IQNDIDELQA
+367 IQNDIDDLQA
-377 KIEDPKTAAQLTL
+377 KINSPETAKQIQL
-390 FDNLTTMKSEVEAY
+390 FDNLTAMQTEVETY
-404 LTSVTNLNDAF
+404 LTSVTNLRDAF
-415 DSQPVITME
+415 DSKPVILGD
-424 KYDIFQAVLD
+424 KYDVFQEAVD
-434 KTANEI
+434 KTVSELP
-440 TPKVEKAR
+440 TKVEKAR
-448 VVNPQYNGGGTM
+448 IINPQYADGKM
-460 SFNVSCTG
+460 SFEVECSSI
-468 VDDPTQKLPSKFVEN
+468 DEPTQKLPAQFAEN
-483 LLALSENGGGYDSE
+483 LLKTD
-497 TYGDV
+497 YGKDYFVDV
-502 SNYFTDVQYSN
+502 TYSN
-513 YTVSEVEEQQQ
+513 YSVSEITEQTQTV
-524 ISDPAT
+524 DPAT
-530 GQTSVKGTGKKIS
+530 GQVTKTSSDKKKS
-543 TVNFSVTVT
+543 TVNFSITVT
-552 LKGET
+552 MKGE
-557 KIYEPAAE
+557 KSIYVPAETNTENA
-565 SDSESETGSEDT
+565 DGSETEK
-577 TGEAE
+577 EAE

>member
-33 LEEDIIVNGYVQDIP
+33 LDEDIIVNGYVQDIP
-48 RVATFINSALHTNKM
+48 RVATLINSVLATNRM

-82 QLEKTKEQEFTKN
+82 QLEKTREQEFAKN
-95 VKLEMQNALGID
+95 VKLEMQNALGLD
-107 DSYSV
+107 DTYSV
-112 SYIIVGDTDEE
+112 SYVIVGDTDEE

-140 YKIIDCYKQVFQML
+140 YKIIECYKSVFQML
-154 GISLRSVMIGCNCIT
+154 GISLKSVMIGCNCIT
-169 KLLLAGTKIKSKMPL
+169 KLLLADTKIKSKMPL
-184 LAVQIDKNFISLN
+184 LAVQIDRNFISLN

-256 IIFYGEIGDN
+256 VIFYGEIGDN
-266 AYYKRLIDEMAKMEL
+266 AYYKRLVDEMAKMEL
-281 HGDTLTAP
+281 RGDTLTAP
-289 PQIHGYANLKF
+289 PQIHGYDNLKF

-322 LETDTVNNNKIK
+322 LETDTVNNNRIK
-334 SDGSYKYIILGV
+334 SDGTYKYLLLGV
-346 TVACAAIVG
+346 TAACAAVVG
-355 TIWGILTGVNSG
+355 IAWGVLTGINGG
-367 IQNDIDELQA
+367 IQSDIDDLQA
-377 KIEDPKTAAQLTL
+377 KINSPETAAQLKL
-390 FDNLTTMKSEVEAY
+390 FDNLTTMESEVEAY
-404 LTSVTNLNDAF
+404 LTSITNLSDAF
-415 DSQPVITME
+415 DSQPVILGD
-424 KYDIFQAVLD
+424 KYDILD
-434 KTANEI
+434 EI
-440 TPKVEKAR
+440 VKKVAESLEPKVEKAR
-448 VVNPQYNGGGTM
+448 VVNPQYEGNGM
-460 SFNVSCTG
+460 ISFSVQCTG
-468 VDDPTQKLPSKFVEN
+468 VDSPTQKLPADFVKSLLEN
-483 LLALSENGGGYDSE
+483 EKGYFV
-497 TYGDV
+497 DV
-502 SNYFTDVQYSN
+502 DYSN
-513 YTVSEVEEQQQ
+513 YSVSEVEEQKQTT
-524 ISDPAT
+524 DPAT
-530 GQTSVKGTGKKIS
+530 GQTTVTGTGKKIS

-552 LKGET
+552 MKGE
-557 KIYEPAAE
+557 KSIYKPEKADE
-565 SDSESETGSEDT
+565 EKTDTETADT
-577 TGEAE
+577 ENTEGEAE

>member
-33 LEEDIIVNGYVQDIP
+33 LDEDIIVNGYVQDIP
-48 RVATFINSALHTNKM
+48 RVATLINSVLATNKM

-82 QLEKTKEQEFTKN
+82 QLEKAKEQEFTKN

-107 DSYSV
+107 DTYSV
-112 SYIIVGDTDEE
+112 SYVIVGDTDEE

-140 YKIIDCYKQVFQML
+140 YKIIDCYKEVFRML

-169 KLLLAGTKIKSKMPL
+169 KLLLADTKIKSRMPL

-197 LYEKR
+197 LYEKK

-289 PQIHGYANLKF
+289 PQIHGYDNLKF

-334 SDGSYKYIILGV
+334 SDGTFKYILLGT
-346 TVACAAIVG
+346 TVACAAVVGIV
-355 TIWGILTGVNSG
+355 WGILTGVNSG
-367 IQNDIDELQA
+367 IQNDIDDLQA
-377 KIEDPKTAAQLTL
+377 KINSPETAAQLTL
-390 FDNLTTMKSEVEAY
+390 FDNLTNMKAEVETY
-404 LTSVTNLNDAF
+404 LTTITNLKDAF
-415 DSQPVITME
+415 DSQPTVLGD
-424 KYDIFQAVLD
+424 KYDVFQEAMD
-434 KTANEI
+434 KTVSKLK
-440 TPKVEKAR
+440 TKVEKAR
-448 VVNPQYNGGGTM
+448 VINPQYADGKM
-460 SFNVSCTG
+460 SFEVECSTI
-468 VDDPTQKLPSKFVEN
+468 DEPTQKLPAQFAEN
-483 LLALSENGGGYDSE
+483 LLKTD
-497 TYGDV
+497 YGKDYFVDV
-502 SNYFTDVQYSN
+502 TYSN
-513 YTVSEVEEQQQ
+513 YAISEITEQTQTV
-524 ISDPAT
+524 DPAT
-530 GQTSVKGTGKKIS
+530 GQVNNVASEKKKSI
-543 TVNFSVTVT
+543 VNFSITVT
-552 LKGET
+552 MKGE
-557 KIYEPAAE
+557 KSIYVPAETNA
-565 SDSESETGSEDT
+565 ETGSET
-577 TGEAE
+577 TEEAE

>member
-33 LEEDIIVNGYVQDIP
+33 LDEDIIVNGHVQDIP
-48 RVATFINSALHTNKM
+48 RVATLINSVLATNKM

-82 QLEKTKEQEFTKN
+82 QLEKAKEQEFAKN
-95 VKLEMQNALGID
+95 VKQEMQNALGID
-107 DSYSV
+107 DTYSV
-112 SYIIVGDTDEE
+112 SYVIVGDTDEDV
-123 TAAGR
+123 AAGR

-140 YKIIDCYKQVFQML
+140 YAIIDCYKKVFQML
-154 GISLRSVMIGCNCIT
+154 GISLKSVMIGCNCIT
-169 KLLLAGTKIKSKMPL
+169 KLLLADTKIKTKMPL

-218 SAEDYDDSDDYVFEA
+218 SAEDYDDSEDYVFEA

-266 AYYKRLIDEMAKMEL
+266 AYYKRLIDEMSKMEL

-289 PQIHGYANLKF
+289 PQIHGYDNLKF

-314 KETEKINL
+314 KETEKVNL
-322 LETDTVNNNKIK
+322 LETDSVNNNKIK
-334 SDGSYKYIILGV
+334 SDGTYKYLLLGT
-346 TVACAAIVG
+346 TVACAAVIGIV
-355 TIWGILTGVNSG
+355 WGILTGVNSG
-367 IQNDIDELQA
+367 IQHDIDDLQS
-377 KIEDPKTAAQLTL
+377 KINSPETAQQIAL
-390 FDNLTTMKSEVEAY
+390 FDSLTSMKTEVETY
-404 LTSVTNLNDAF
+404 LTSVTNLKDAF
-415 DSQPVITME
+415 DSKPVVLGD
-424 KYDIFQAVLD
+424 KYDVFQEAID
-434 KTANEI
+434 KTVSELP
-440 TPKVEKAR
+440 TKVDKAR
-448 VVNPQYNGGGTM
+448 IVNPQYNDGRI
-460 SFNVSCTG
+460 SFDVECSSI
-468 VDDPTQKLPSKFVEN
+468 DEPTQKLPAQFAEN
-483 LLALSENGGGYDSE
+483 LLKTD
-497 TYGDV
+497 YGKDYFVDV
-502 SNYFTDVQYSN
+502 TYSN
-513 YTVSEVEEQQQ
+513 YSISEVTQQAQ
-524 ISDPAT
+524 TVDPTTGEITKVGSD
-530 GQTSVKGTGKKIS
+530 KKTS
-543 TVNFSVTVT
+543 TVNFSITVT
-552 LKGET
+552 LKGE
-557 KIYEPAAE
+557 KSIYTPAETNTDDTAG
-565 SDSESETGSEDT
+565 SETAE
-577 TGEAE
+577 EAE

>member
-33 LEEDIIVNGYVQDIP
+33 LDEDIIVNGHVQDIP
-48 RVATFINSALHTNKM
+48 RVATLINSVLATNKM

-82 QLEKTKEQEFTKN
+82 QLEKAKEQEFAKN
-95 VKLEMQNALGID
+95 VKQEMQNALGID
-107 DSYSV
+107 DTYSV
-112 SYIIVGDTDEE
+112 SYVIVGDTDEDV
-123 TAAGR
+123 AAGR

-140 YKIIDCYKQVFQML
+140 YAIIDCYKKVFQML
-154 GISLRSVMIGCNCIT
+154 GISLKSVMIGCNCIT
-169 KLLLAGTKIKSKMPL
+169 KLLLADTKIKTKMPL

-218 SAEDYDDSDDYVFEA
+218 SAEDYDDSEDYVFEA

-266 AYYKRLIDEMAKMEL
+266 AYYKRLIDEMSKMEL

-289 PQIHGYANLKF
+289 PQIHGYDNLKF

-314 KETEKINL
+314 KETEKVNL
-322 LETDTVNNNKIK
+322 LETDSVNNNKIK
-334 SDGSYKYIILGV
+334 SDGTYKYLLLGT
-346 TVACAAIVG
+346 TVACAAVIGIV
-355 TIWGILTGVNSG
+355 WGILTGVNSG
-367 IQNDIDELQA
+367 IQHDIDDLQS
-377 KIEDPKTAAQLTL
+377 KINSPETAQQIAL
-390 FDNLTTMKSEVEAY
+390 FDSLTSMKTEVETY
-404 LTSVTNLNDAF
+404 LTSVTNLKDAF
-415 DSQPVITME
+415 DSKPVVLGD
-424 KYDIFQAVLD
+424 KYDVFQEAID
-434 KTANEI
+434 KTVSELP
-440 TPKVEKAR
+440 TKVDKAR
-448 VVNPQYNGGGTM
+448 IVNPQYTDGRI
-460 SFNVSCTG
+460 SFDVECSSI
-468 VDDPTQKLPSKFVEN
+468 DEPTQKLPAQFAEN
-483 LLALSENGGGYDSE
+483 LLKTD
-497 TYGDV
+497 YGKDYFVDV
-502 SNYFTDVQYSN
+502 TYSN
-513 YTVSEVEEQQQ
+513 YSISEVTQQAQ
-524 ISDPAT
+524 TVDPAT
-530 GQTSVKGTGKKIS
+530 GEITKVGSDKKTS
-543 TVNFSVTVT
+543 TVNFSITVT
-552 LKGET
+552 LKGE
-557 KIYEPAAE
+557 KSIYTPAETNTDDTAG
-565 SDSESETGSEDT
+565 SETAE
-577 TGEAE
+577 EAE

>member
-33 LEEDIIVNGYVQDIP
+33 LDEDIIVNGYVQDIP
-48 RVATFINSALHTNKM
+48 RVATLINSVLATNRM

-82 QLEKTKEQEFTKN
+82 QLEKTREQEFAKN
-95 VKLEMQNALGID
+95 VKLEMQNALGLD
-107 DSYSV
+107 DTYSV
-112 SYIIVGDTDEE
+112 SYVIVGDTDEE

-140 YKIIDCYKQVFQML
+140 YKIIECYKSVFQML
-154 GISLRSVMIGCNCIT
+154 GISLKSVMIGCNCIT
-169 KLLLAGTKIKSKMPL
+169 KLLLADTKIKSKMPL
-184 LAVQIDKNFISLN
+184 LAVQIDRNFISLN

-256 IIFYGEIGDN
+256 VIFYGEIGDN
-266 AYYKRLIDEMAKMEL
+266 AYYKRLVDEMAKMEL
-281 HGDTLTAP
+281 RGDTLTAP
-289 PQIHGYANLKF
+289 PQIHGYDNLKF

-322 LETDTVNNNKIK
+322 LETDTVNNNRIK
-334 SDGSYKYIILGV
+334 SDGTYKYLLLGV
-346 TVACAAIVG
+346 TAACAAAVG
-355 TIWGILTGVNSG
+355 IAWGVLTGINGG
-367 IQNDIDELQA
+367 IQSDIDDLQA
-377 KIEDPKTAAQLTL
+377 KINSPETAAQLKL
-390 FDNLTTMKSEVEAY
+390 FDNLTTMEAEVEAY
-404 LTSVTNLNDAF
+404 LTSITNLSDAF
-415 DSQPVITME
+415 DSQPVILGD
-424 KYDIFQAVLD
+424 KYDILD
-434 KTANEI
+434 KIVKEVAESLE
-440 TPKVEKAR
+440 PKVEKAR
-448 VVNPQYNGGGTM
+448 VVNPQYEGNGM
-460 SFNVSCTG
+460 ISFSVQCTG
-468 VDDPTQKLPSKFVEN
+468 VDSPTQKLPADFVKSLLEN
-483 LLALSENGGGYDSE
+483 EKGYFV
-497 TYGDV
+497 DV
-502 SNYFTDVQYSN
+502 DYSN
-513 YTVSEVEEQQQ
+513 YSVSEVEEQKQTT
-524 ISDPAT
+524 DPAT
-530 GQTSVKGTGKKIS
+530 GQTTVTGTGKKIS

-552 LKGET
+552 MKGE
-557 KIYEPAAE
+557 KSIYKPEKADEEKTDTETA
-565 SDSESETGSEDT
+565 DSENTE
-577 TGEAE
+577 GEAE

>member
-33 LEEDIIVNGYVQDIP
+33 LDEDIIVNGYVQDIP
-48 RVATFINSALHTNKM
+48 RVATLINSVLATNKM

-82 QLEKTKEQEFTKN
+82 QLEKTREQEFAKN
-95 VKLEMQNALGID
+95 VKLEMQNALGLD
-107 DSYSV
+107 DTYSV
-112 SYIIVGDTDEE
+112 SYVIVGDTDEE

-140 YKIIDCYKQVFQML
+140 YKIIECYKSVFQML
-154 GISLRSVMIGCNCIT
+154 GISLKSVMIGCNCIT
-169 KLLLAGTKIKSKMPL
+169 KLLLADTKIKSKMPL
-184 LAVQIDKNFISLN
+184 LAVQIDRNFISLN

-256 IIFYGEIGDN
+256 VIFYGEIGDN
-266 AYYKRLIDEMAKMEL
+266 AYYKRLVDEMAKMEL
-281 HGDTLTAP
+281 RGDTLTAP
-289 PQIHGYANLKF
+289 PQIHGYDNLKF

-322 LETDTVNNNKIK
+322 LETDTVNNNRIK
-334 SDGSYKYIILGV
+334 SDGTYKYLLLGV
-346 TVACAAIVG
+346 TAACAAVVG
-355 TIWGILTGVNSG
+355 IAWGVLTGINGG
-367 IQNDIDELQA
+367 IQSDIDDLQA
-377 KIEDPKTAAQLTL
+377 KINSPETAAQLKL
-390 FDNLTTMKSEVEAY
+390 FDNLTTMESEVEAY
-404 LTSVTNLNDAF
+404 LTSITNLSDAF
-415 DSQPVITME
+415 DSQPVILGD
-424 KYDIFQAVLD
+424 KYDILD
-434 KTANEI
+434 KIVKEVAESLE
-440 TPKVEKAR
+440 PKVEKAR
-448 VVNPQYNGGGTM
+448 VVNPQYEGNGM
-460 SFNVSCTG
+460 ISFSVQCTG
-468 VDDPTQKLPSKFVEN
+468 VDSPTQKLPADFVKSLLEN
-483 LLALSENGGGYDSE
+483 EKGYFV
-497 TYGDV
+497 DV
-502 SNYFTDVQYSN
+502 DYSN
-513 YTVSEVEEQQQ
+513 YSVSEVEEQKQTT
-524 ISDPAT
+524 DPAT
-530 GQTSVKGTGKKIS
+530 GQTTVTGTGKKIS

-552 LKGET
+552 MKGE
-557 KIYEPAAE
+557 KSIYKPEKADEEKTDTETAE
-565 SDSESETGSEDT
+565 SENTE
-577 TGEAE
+577 GEAE

>member
-33 LEEDIIVNGYVQDIP
+33 LDEDIIVNGYVQDIS
-48 RVATFINSALHTNKM
+48 RVAMLINSVLATNKM

-69 VSISSN
+69 ISISSN

-95 VKLEMQNALGID
+95 VRQEMQNALGID
-107 DSYSV
+107 DTYSV

-123 TAAGR
+123 LAAGR

-140 YKIIDCYKQVFQML
+140 YKIIDCYKEVFRML
-154 GISLRSVMIGCNCIT
+154 GISLKSVMIGCNCIT
-169 KLLLAGTKIKSKMPL
+169 KLLLADTKIKSKMPL

-266 AYYKRLIDEMAKMEL
+266 AYYKRLIDEMSKMDL

-289 PQIHGYANLKF
+289 PQIHGYDNLKF

-314 KETEKINL
+314 KETEKVNL
-322 LETDTVNNNKIK
+322 LETDSINNNKIK
-334 SDGSYKYIILGV
+334 SDGTFKYILLGT
-346 TVACAAIVG
+346 TVVCAAAVGIV
-355 TIWGILTGVNSG
+355 WGILTGVNSG
-367 IQNDIDELQA
+367 IQSDIDDLQA
-377 KIEDPKTAAQLTL
+377 KINAPETAQQIQL
-390 FDNLTTMKSEVEAY
+390 FDNLTNMQTEVETY
-404 LTSVTNLNDAF
+404 LTSVTNLKDAF
-415 DSQPVITME
+415 DSKPVVLGE
-424 KYDIFQAVLD
+424 KYDVFQEAID
-434 KTANEI
+434 KTASELE
-440 TPKVEKAR
+440 TKVEKAR
-448 VVNPQYNGGGTM
+448 IINPQYSDGKM
-460 SFNVSCTG
+460 SFDVECSSI
-468 VDDPTQKLPSKFVEN
+468 DEPTQKLPAQFAEN
-483 LLALSENGGGYDSE
+483 LMKTD
-497 TYGDV
+497 YGKDYFVDV
-502 SNYFTDVQYSN
+502 TYSN
-513 YTVSEVEEQQQ
+513 YSVSEITEQTQTV
-524 ISDPAT
+524 DPAT
-530 GQTSVKGTGKKIS
+530 GQITKTSSDKKKS
-543 TVNFSVTVT
+543 TVNFSISVTM
-552 LKGET
+552 KGE
-557 KIYEPAAE
+557 KSIYVPAETNA
-565 SDSESETGSEDT
+565 DSSETAK
-577 TGEAE
+577 EAE

>member
-33 LEEDIIVNGYVQDIP
+33 LDEDIIVNGYVQDIP
-48 RVATFINSALHTNKM
+48 RVATLINSVLATNKM

-82 QLEKTKEQEFTKN
+82 QLEKTREQEFAKN
-95 VKLEMQNALGID
+95 VKLEMQNALGLD
-107 DSYSV
+107 DTYSV
-112 SYIIVGDTDEE
+112 SYVIVGDTDEE

-140 YKIIDCYKQVFQML
+140 YKIIECYKSVFQML
-154 GISLRSVMIGCNCIT
+154 GISLKSVMIGCNCIT
-169 KLLLAGTKIKSKMPL
+169 KLLLADTKIKSKMPL
-184 LAVQIDKNFISLN
+184 LAVQIDRNFISLN

-256 IIFYGEIGDN
+256 VIFYGEIGDN
-266 AYYKRLIDEMAKMEL
+266 AYYKRLVDEMAKMEL
-281 HGDTLTAP
+281 RGDTLTAP
-289 PQIHGYANLKF
+289 PQIHGYDNLKF

-322 LETDTVNNNKIK
+322 LETDTVNNNRIK
-334 SDGSYKYIILGV
+334 SDGTYKYLLLGV
-346 TVACAAIVG
+346 TAACAAAVGIV
-355 TIWGILTGVNSG
+355 WGVLTGINGG
-367 IQNDIDELQA
+367 IQSDIDDLQA
-377 KIEDPKTAAQLTL
+377 KINSPETAAQLKL
-390 FDNLTTMKSEVEAY
+390 FDNLTTMESEVEAY
-404 LTSVTNLNDAF
+404 LTSITNLSDAF
-415 DSQPVITME
+415 DSQPVILGD
-424 KYDIFQAVLD
+424 KYDILD
-434 KTANEI
+434 EI
-440 TPKVEKAR
+440 VKKVAESLEPKVEKAR
-448 VVNPQYNGGGTM
+448 VVNPQYEGNGM
-460 SFNVSCTG
+460 ISFSVQCTG
-468 VDDPTQKLPSKFVEN
+468 VDSPTQKLPADFVKSLLEN
-483 LLALSENGGGYDSE
+483 EKGYFV
-497 TYGDV
+497 DV
-502 SNYFTDVQYSN
+502 DYSN
-513 YTVSEVEEQQQ
+513 YSVSEVEEQKQTT
-524 ISDPAT
+524 DPAT
-530 GQTSVKGTGKKIS
+530 GQTTVTGTGKKIS

-552 LKGET
+552 MKGE
-557 KIYEPAAE
+557 KSIYKPEKADE
-565 SDSESETGSEDT
+565 EKTDTETADT
-577 TGEAE
+577 ENTEGEAE

>member
-33 LEEDIIVNGYVQDIP
+33 LDEDIIVNGYVQDIP
-48 RVATFINSALHTNKM
+48 RVATLINSVLATNKM

-82 QLEKTKEQEFTKN
+82 QLEKTREQEFAKN
-95 VKLEMQNALGID
+95 VKLEMQNALGLD
-107 DSYSV
+107 DTYSV
-112 SYIIVGDTDEE
+112 SYVIVGDTDEE

-140 YKIIDCYKQVFQML
+140 YKIIECYKSVFQML
-154 GISLRSVMIGCNCIT
+154 GISLKSVMIGCNCIT
-169 KLLLAGTKIKSKMPL
+169 KLLLADTKIKSKMPL
-184 LAVQIDKNFISLN
+184 LAVQIDRNFISLN

-256 IIFYGEIGDN
+256 VIFYGEIGDN
-266 AYYKRLIDEMAKMEL
+266 AYYKRLVDEMAKMEL
-281 HGDTLTAP
+281 RGDTLTAP
-289 PQIHGYANLKF
+289 PQIHGYDNLKF

-322 LETDTVNNNKIK
+322 LETDTVNNNRIK
-334 SDGSYKYIILGV
+334 SDGTYKYLLLGV
-346 TVACAAIVG
+346 TAACAAAVGIV
-355 TIWGILTGVNSG
+355 WGVLTGINGG
-367 IQNDIDELQA
+367 IQSDIDDLQA
-377 KIEDPKTAAQLTL
+377 KINSPETAAQLKL
-390 FDNLTTMKSEVEAY
+390 FDNLTTMESEVESY
-404 LTSVTNLNDAF
+404 LTSITNLSDAF
-415 DSQPVITME
+415 DSQPVILGD
-424 KYDIFQAVLD
+424 KYDILD
-434 KTANEI
+434 EI
-440 TPKVEKAR
+440 VKKVAESLEPKVEKAR
-448 VVNPQYNGGGTM
+448 VVNPQYEGNGM
-460 SFNVSCTG
+460 ISFSVQCTG
-468 VDDPTQKLPSKFVEN
+468 VDSPTQKLPADFVKSLLEN
-483 LLALSENGGGYDSE
+483 EKGYFV
-497 TYGDV
+497 DV
-502 SNYFTDVQYSN
+502 DYSN
-513 YTVSEVEEQQQ
+513 YSVSEVEEQKQTT
-524 ISDPAT
+524 DPAT
-530 GQTSVKGTGKKIS
+530 GQTTVTGTGKKIS

-552 LKGET
+552 MKGE
-557 KIYEPAAE
+557 KSIYKPEKADE
-565 SDSESETGSEDT
+565 EKTDTETADT
-577 TGEAE
+577 ENTEGEAE

>member
-33 LEEDIIVNGYVQDIP
+33 LDEDIIVNGYVQDIP
-48 RVATFINSALHTNKM
+48 RVATLINSVLATNRM

-82 QLEKTKEQEFTKN
+82 QLEKAKEQEFAKN
-95 VKLEMQNALGID
+95 VKQEMQNALGLD
-107 DSYSV
+107 DTYSV
-112 SYIIVGDTDEE
+112 SYVVVGDTDEE

-140 YKIIDCYKQVFQML
+140 YKIIECYKSVFQML
-154 GISLRSVMIGCNCIT
+154 GISLKSVMIGCNCIT
-169 KLLLAGTKIKSKMPL
+169 KLLLADTKIKSKMPL

-256 IIFYGEIGDN
+256 VIFYGEIGDN
-266 AYYKRLIDEMAKMEL
+266 AYYKRLVDEMAKMEL
-281 HGDTLTAP
+281 RGDTLTAP
-289 PQIHGYANLKF
+289 PQIHGYDNLKF

-322 LETDTVNNNKIK
+322 LETDTVNNNRIK
-334 SDGSYKYIILGV
+334 SDGTYKYLLLGV
-346 TVACAAIVG
+346 TAACAAAVG
-355 TIWGILTGVNSG
+355 IAWGVLTGINSG
-367 IQNDIDELQA
+367 IQSDIDDLQA
-377 KIEDPKTAAQLTL
+377 KINSPETAAQLKL
-390 FDNLTTMKSEVEAY
+390 FDNLTTMEAEVEAY
-404 LTSVTNLNDAF
+404 LTSITNLNDAF
-415 DSQPVITME
+415 DSQPVVLGD
-424 KYDIFQAVLD
+424 KYDILD
-434 KTANEI
+434 EVVKKVAESLE
-440 TPKVEKAR
+440 PKVEKAR
-448 VVNPQYNGGGTM
+448 VINPQYEGNGMM
-460 SFNVSCTG
+460 SFSVQCTG
-468 VDDPTQKLPSKFVEN
+468 VDKPTQKLPAEFVKKLLEN
-483 LLALSENGGGYDSE
+483 EKGYFV
-497 TYGDV
+497 DV
-502 SNYFTDVQYSN
+502 DYSN
-513 YTVSEVEEQQQ
+513 YNVSEVEEQKQTT
-524 ISDPAT
+524 DPAT
-530 GQTSVKGTGKKIS
+530 GQTTVTGTGKKIS

-552 LKGET
+552 MKGNKSIYNPEKANEEKTDTET
-557 KIYEPAAE
+557 ADIENTE
-565 SDSESETGSEDT
+565 
-577 TGEAE
+577 GEAE

>member
-33 LEEDIIVNGYVQDIP
+33 LDEDIIVNGYVQDIP
-48 RVATFINSALHTNKM
+48 RVATLINSVLATNRM

-82 QLEKTKEQEFTKN
+82 QLEKTREQEFAKN
-95 VKLEMQNALGID
+95 VKLEMQNALGLD
-107 DSYSV
+107 DTYSV
-112 SYIIVGDTDEE
+112 SYVIVGDTDEE

-140 YKIIDCYKQVFQML
+140 YKIIECYKSVFQML
-154 GISLRSVMIGCNCIT
+154 GISLKSVMIGCNCIT
-169 KLLLAGTKIKSKMPL
+169 KLLLADTKIKSKMPL
-184 LAVQIDKNFISLN
+184 LAVQIDRNFISLN

-256 IIFYGEIGDN
+256 VIFYGEIGDN
-266 AYYKRLIDEMAKMEL
+266 AYYKRLVDEMAKMEL
-281 HGDTLTAP
+281 RGDTLTAP
-289 PQIHGYANLKF
+289 PQIHGYDNLKF

-322 LETDTVNNNKIK
+322 LETDTVNNNRIK
-334 SDGSYKYIILGV
+334 SDGTYKYLLLGV
-346 TVACAAIVG
+346 TAACAAVVG
-355 TIWGILTGVNSG
+355 IAWGVLTGINGG
-367 IQNDIDELQA
+367 IQSDIDDLQA
-377 KIEDPKTAAQLTL
+377 KINSPETAAQLKL
-390 FDNLTTMKSEVEAY
+390 FDNLTTMEAEVEAY
-404 LTSVTNLNDAF
+404 LTSITNLSDAF
-415 DSQPVITME
+415 DSQPVILGD
-424 KYDIFQAVLD
+424 KYDILD
-434 KTANEI
+434 EI
-440 TPKVEKAR
+440 VKEVAESLEPKVEKAR
-448 VVNPQYNGGGTM
+448 VVNPQYEGNGM
-460 SFNVSCTG
+460 ISFSVQCTG
-468 VDDPTQKLPSKFVEN
+468 VDSPTQKLPADFVKSLLEN
-483 LLALSENGGGYDSE
+483 EKGYFV
-497 TYGDV
+497 DV
-502 SNYFTDVQYSN
+502 DYSN
-513 YTVSEVEEQQQ
+513 YSVSEVEEQKQTT
-524 ISDPAT
+524 DPAT
-530 GQTSVKGTGKKIS
+530 GQTTVTGTGKKIS

-552 LKGET
+552 MKGNKSIYKPENADEEKTDTET
-557 KIYEPAAE
+557 A
-565 SDSESETGSEDT
+565 DSENTE
-577 TGEAE
+577 GEAE

>member
-33 LEEDIIVNGYVQDIP
+33 LDEDIIVNGYVQDIP
-48 RVATFINSALHTNKM
+48 RVATLINSVLATNKM

-82 QLEKTKEQEFTKN
+82 QLEKTREQEFAKN
-95 VKLEMQNALGID
+95 VKLEMQNALGLD
-107 DSYSV
+107 DTYSV
-112 SYIIVGDTDEE
+112 SYVIVGDTDEE

-140 YKIIDCYKQVFQML
+140 YKIIECYKSVFQML
-154 GISLRSVMIGCNCIT
+154 GISLKSVMIGCNCIT
-169 KLLLAGTKIKSKMPL
+169 KLLLADTKIKSKMPL
-184 LAVQIDKNFISLN
+184 LAVQIDRNFISLN

-256 IIFYGEIGDN
+256 VIFYGEIGDN
-266 AYYKRLIDEMAKMEL
+266 AYYKRLVDEMAKMEL
-281 HGDTLTAP
+281 RGDTLTAP
-289 PQIHGYANLKF
+289 PQIHGYDNLKF

-322 LETDTVNNNKIK
+322 LETDTVNNNRIK
-334 SDGSYKYIILGV
+334 SDGTYKYLLLGV
-346 TVACAAIVG
+346 TAACAAAVG
-355 TIWGILTGVNSG
+355 IAWGVLTGINGG
-367 IQNDIDELQA
+367 IQSDIDDLQA
-377 KIEDPKTAAQLTL
+377 KINSPETAAQLKL
-390 FDNLTTMKSEVEAY
+390 FDNLTTMEAEVEAY
-404 LTSVTNLNDAF
+404 LTSITNLSDAF
-415 DSQPVITME
+415 DSQPVILGD
-424 KYDIFQAVLD
+424 KYDILD
-434 KTANEI
+434 KIVKEVAESLE
-440 TPKVEKAR
+440 PKVEKAR
-448 VVNPQYNGGGTM
+448 VVNPQYEGNGM
-460 SFNVSCTG
+460 ISFSVQCTG
-468 VDDPTQKLPSKFVEN
+468 VDSPTQKLPADFVKSLLEN
-483 LLALSENGGGYDSE
+483 EKGYFV
-497 TYGDV
+497 DV
-502 SNYFTDVQYSN
+502 DYSN
-513 YTVSEVEEQQQ
+513 YSVSEVEEQKQTT
-524 ISDPAT
+524 DPAT
-530 GQTSVKGTGKKIS
+530 GQTTVTGTGKKIS

-552 LKGET
+552 MKGE
-557 KIYEPAAE
+557 KSIYKPEKADE
-565 SDSESETGSEDT
+565 EKTDTETADT
-577 TGEAE
+577 ENTEGEAE

>member
-33 LEEDIIVNGYVQDIP
+33 LDEDIIVNGYVQDIP
-48 RVATFINSALHTNKM
+48 RVATLINSVLATNRM

-82 QLEKTKEQEFTKN
+82 QLEKAKEQEFAKN
-95 VKLEMQNALGID
+95 VKQEMQNALGLD
-107 DSYSV
+107 DTYSV
-112 SYIIVGDTDEE
+112 SYVVVGDTDEE

-140 YKIIDCYKQVFQML
+140 YKIIECYKSVFQML
-154 GISLRSVMIGCNCIT
+154 GISLKSVMIGCNCIT
-169 KLLLAGTKIKSKMPL
+169 KLLLADTKIKSKMPL

-256 IIFYGEIGDN
+256 VIFYGEIGDN
-266 AYYKRLIDEMAKMEL
+266 AYYKRLVDEMAKMEL
-281 HGDTLTAP
+281 RGDTLTAP
-289 PQIHGYANLKF
+289 PQIHGYDNLKF

-322 LETDTVNNNKIK
+322 LETDTVNNNRIK
-334 SDGSYKYIILGV
+334 SDGTYKYLLLGV
-346 TVACAAIVG
+346 TAACAAAVG
-355 TIWGILTGVNSG
+355 IAWGVLTGINSG
-367 IQNDIDELQA
+367 IQSDIDDLQA
-377 KIEDPKTAAQLTL
+377 KINSPETAAQLKL
-390 FDNLTTMKSEVEAY
+390 FDNLTTMEAEVEAY
-404 LTSVTNLNDAF
+404 LTSITNLSDAF
-415 DSQPVITME
+415 DSQPVILGD
-424 KYDIFQAVLD
+424 KYDILD
-434 KTANEI
+434 KIVKEVAESLE
-440 TPKVEKAR
+440 PKVEKAR
-448 VVNPQYNGGGTM
+448 VVNPQYEGNGM
-460 SFNVSCTG
+460 ISFSVQCTG
-468 VDDPTQKLPSKFVEN
+468 VDSPTQKLPADFVKSLLEN
-483 LLALSENGGGYDSE
+483 EKGYFV
-497 TYGDV
+497 DV
-502 SNYFTDVQYSN
+502 DYSN
-513 YTVSEVEEQQQ
+513 YSVSEVEEQKQTT
-524 ISDPAT
+524 DPAT
-530 GQTSVKGTGKKIS
+530 GQTTVTGTGKKIS

-552 LKGET
+552 MKGNKSIYNPEKANEEKTDTET
-557 KIYEPAAE
+557 ADIENTE
-565 SDSESETGSEDT
+565 
-577 TGEAE
+577 GEAE

>member
-33 LEEDIIVNGYVQDIP
+33 LDEDIIVNGHVKDIP
-48 RVATFINSALHTNKM
+48 RVATLINGVLSTNKM

-82 QLEKTKEQEFTKN
+82 QLEKTKEQEFAKN

-107 DSYSV
+107 DTYSV

-123 TAAGR
+123 IAAGR

-140 YKIIDCYKQVFQML
+140 YEIIECYKKVFQML
-154 GISLRSVMIGCNCIT
+154 GISLKSVMIGCNCIT
-169 KLLLAGTKIKSKMPL
+169 KLLLADTKIKSKMPL

-218 SAEDYDDSDDYVFEA
+218 SAEDYDDSEDYVFEA

-281 HGDTLTAP
+281 RGDTLTAP
-289 PQIHGYANLKF
+289 PQIHGYDNLKF

-314 KETEKINL
+314 KDTEKINL
-322 LETDTVNNNKIK
+322 LETDTVNNNKLK
-334 SDGSYKYIILGV
+334 SDDSYKYMLLGA
-346 TVACAAIVG
+346 TVACAAVVG
-355 TIWGILTGVNSG
+355 IAWGVLTGINSG
-367 IQNDIDELQA
+367 IQSDIDDLQA
-377 KIEDPKTAAQLTL
+377 KISAPETATQIAL
-390 FDNLTTMKSEVEAY
+390 FDNLTNMQTEVDAY
-404 LTSVTNLNDAF
+404 LTSITNLRDAF
-415 DSQPVITME
+415 NSQPVILGDT
-424 KYDIFQAVLD
+424 YDLLTTIVQD
-434 KTANEI
+434 TADEVGI
-440 TPKVEKAR
+440 SEAR
-448 VVNPQYNGGGTM
+448 IVSPQYDR
-460 SFNVSCTG
+460 G
-468 VDDPTQKLPSKFVEN
+468 VITLDVACDSGDKAAQELPAKFVEN
-483 LLALSENGGGYDSE
+483 LLKNENFVDV
-497 TYGDV
+497 TY
-502 SNYFTDVQYSN
+502 TD
-513 YTVSEVEEQQQ
+513 YTVNKIVEQGAQTV
-524 ISDPAT
+524 DPAT
-530 GQTSVKGTGKKIS
+530 GAVTAAPKNTKTTS
-543 TVNFSVTVT
+543 TVSFSLSVV
-552 LKGET
+552 LRGHESIYNPADENAET
-557 KIYEPAAE
+557 GTDTGADAGTPAASGNTE
-565 SDSESETGSEDT
+565 
-577 TGEAE
+577 EAE